1 MRLVGQAM
9 KGLKD
14 SGLGGRLVE
23 LYGPGS
29 PPVINQFDTS
39 YWGTGLYSRED
50 MTAPVI
56 RDWPCP
62 VRQTYRNLKSA
73 TQSCGVAFRSVHMTA
88 NCLLI

>member
-39 YWGTGLYSRED
+39 YWGTGLYLGRVSE
-50 MTAPVI
+50 
-56 RDWPCP
+56 
-62 VRQTYRNLKSA
+62 
-73 TQSCGVAFRSVHMTA
+73 SVSLCQGKT
-88 NCLLI
+88 